1 MNNPAPTQTGTGI
14 DSETG
19 ALVSRLTDLMAR
31 IIALI
36 ERETELVRLGRLND
50 ATALEAEKGDLARE
64 YMTLAG
70 RITQEPA
77 PLKAL
82 APERLAAL
90 RRRHG
95 DFQALLQIN
104 LTVLATA
111 HAVAESILRG
121 AADELSRKASQQ
133 SYNETGQHPAP
144 APRKTPPLTLDRKT

>member
-1 MNNPAPTQTGTGI
+1 MNSPAPTQTGTGI
-14 DSETG
+14 DIETG
-19 ALVSRLTDLMAR
+19 ALVSRLTDLMAQ

-64 YMTLAG
+64 YMTLAS

-121 AADELSRKASQQ
+121 AADELSRKASPQ

-144 APRKTPPLTLDRKT
+144 APHETPPLTLDRKT